1 MLKIRLRQKNPIT
14 VKGLPSSVTHCI
26 YSTSEKQPALYP
38 AQTTSKPSVFWVRLR
53 ISAQKLV
60 LISSKVARIY
70 VNVSDRRV
78 LTRLTIGPILTLRA
92 LKEWKSGSDV
102 KAAFFRNRKILS
114 ENIPWRPERVCKHIP
129 TGSGQS
135 LIFQCLLRCRC
146 IVHLKQVITNGETTG
161 TKDITL
167 QFKDSLISRKAKWT
181 ESDAFNPSL
190 CRLSPFHLPYVK
202 AMSLV
207 GI

>member
-1 MLKIRLRQKNPIT
+1 M
-14 VKGLPSSVTHCI
+14 S
-26 YSTSEKQPALYP
+26 
-38 AQTTSKPSVFWVRLR
+38 
-53 ISAQKLV
+53 
-60 LISSKVARIY
+60 
-70 VNVSDRRV
+70 VSDRRV
-78 LTRLTIGPILTLRA
+78 PYAPYDWSNCYVCETVKCRHVENWERA

-102 KAAFFRNRKILS
+102 KPFFLNRKILQ

-135 LIFQCLLRCRC
+135 LIFQFLLRCRC
-146 IVHLKQVITNGETTG
+146 IAHLKQVITNGETTR

-167 QFKDSLISRKAKWT
+167 QSKDSLISRKTKQT
-181 ESDAFNPSL
+181 ESDTFNSSL

-207 GI
+207 GILP